1 MRELQKHAARLREIL
16 IDVAREIEVDAV
28 LLSGGLDSSI
38 TTYLVRHREP
48 LCITVTLEQEGG
60 DVEYARKL
68 TKLLKLRHVV
78 LSVNVEY
85 ALEKIPE
92 VIRMLRTF
100 SPMEIPNDVPIL
112 IAFEYLRSLG
122 CRNVATGDGGDEL
135 FCGYAY
141 MLRMSLQEL
150 EEYLRKLPSFWY
162 FPSFTIGHNLGLTV
176 RSVFLHEKVI
186 DYALRIPVQ
195 YKVLQYSDG
204 RVLGKYILR
213 IAFAGLLPDEIVWR
227 EKEPIELGSGFTLLR
242 KIVSNLISDKEFEQ
256 LRGEIKE
263 KDNVTI
269 LCKEQLYYY
278 MIYRKYFDPP
288 YRYAKTD
295 LRCPYCGADLNPN
308 NPRYCYV
315 CGASISS
322 GMVG

>member
-1 MRELQKHAARLREIL
+1 MRELQKYAIKLRELL
-16 IDVAREIEVDAV
+16 INVAKEIEVYAV

-38 TTYLVRHREP
+38 TTYLVRHRKP
-48 LCITVTLEQEGG
+48 LCITIVLEQEGR

-68 TKLLKLRHVV
+68 TKFLRLHHVV
-78 LSVNVEY
+78 LSVNIEY
-85 ALEKIPE
+85 AIDKIPE
-92 VIRMLRTF
+92 VIKILRTF

-122 CRNVATGDGGDEL
+122 YRNAVTGDGGDEL
-135 FCGYAY
+135 FCGYSY
-141 MLRMSLQEL
+141 MFRMNLQEL
-150 EEYLRKLPSFWY
+150 EQYLHKLPSFWY
-162 FPSFTIGHNLGLTV
+162 FPSLVIGSHLGLEV
-176 RSVFLHEKVI
+176 KSVFLNEEVI

-195 YKVLQYSDG
+195 YKILHSSDG
-204 RVLGKYILR
+204 LVIGKYVLR
-213 IAFAGLLPDEIVWR
+213 LAFSSLLPDEIVWR
-227 EKEPIELGSGFTLLR
+227 RKEPIELGSGFTLLR
-242 KIVSNLISDKEFEQ
+242 KYVTESISDEEFEE
-256 LRGEIKE
+256 LRREIEE
-263 KDNVTI
+263 KDKVTV

-278 MIYRKYFDPP
+278 TIYRRYFEPP

-322 GMVG
+322 GIVG